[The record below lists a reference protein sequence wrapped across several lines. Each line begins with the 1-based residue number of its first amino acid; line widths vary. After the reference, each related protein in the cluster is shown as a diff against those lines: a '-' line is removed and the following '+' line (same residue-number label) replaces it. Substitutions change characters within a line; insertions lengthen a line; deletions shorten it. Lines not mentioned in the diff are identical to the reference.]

1 MNTRKLIL
9 ALVLCVSLFFA
20 CGKNGKSDGEK
31 YVGPPLIQLQIYD
44 SKYFAVDER
53 IISISYEPATETIEW
68 SSDDP
73 ETQIRIPHG
82 DWKAEAMDFVVEP
95 ESFSGKFVV
104 VTNRYTYEFTQSF
117 TTAQDKKVEIR
128 LDFAAPDVQP
138 KRKVGIMGD
147 SISTFKD
154 AVCDN
159 AYACWYP
166 GYDPNVSAGNS
177 EAVNTKERTY
187 WWILVNELMKNGEL
201 DSNSSWSG
209 TRIIHE
215 TSGSRN
221 CGYVDRVGDFVDP
234 DIIIIHGGTNDRS
247 KKTPLGIYDWDAPI
261 AQLDYS
267 CFRSAY
273 IMLIKL
279 LQKQYE
285 GVQLILIIGDT
296 LTEDYESS
304 IVKIA
309 NHYNLPYVD
318 FVGMDIPKCNGSH
331 PNYTGMKKMANTI
344 YDACHD
350 YYLP

>member
-1 MNTRKLIL
+1 MRIRN
-9 ALVLCVSLFFA
+9 LFFFVLWLSLLSA
-20 CGKNGKSDGEK
+20 CDKNGEAEEGN
-31 YVGPPLIQLQIYD
+31 YVGPPLIQLYIFD
-44 SKYFAVDER
+44 SKYFAVGER
-53 IISISYEPATETIEW
+53 VVSISFAGEGNGIDW
-68 SSDDP
+68 SSDNP
-73 ETQIRIPHG
+73 GAQISIPHG
-82 DWKAEAMDFVVEP
+82 DWKSESMDFVVEP
-95 ESFSGKFVV
+95 DIFSGKFVV

-117 TTAQDKKVEIR
+117 TTAKDKKIEIR

-215 TSGSRN
+215 VSGSRS

-247 KKTPLGIYDWDAPI
+247 KKTPLGNYDWDTPI
-261 AQLDYS
+261 EQLDYS

-279 LQKQYE
+279 LQMQYE

-304 IVKIA
+304 IVTIA
-309 NHYNLPYVD
+309 RHYNIPYVD
-318 FVGMDIPKCNGSH
+318 FVGIDIPKCNGSH
-331 PNYTGMKKMANTI
+331 PNYTGMKKMAQTI
-344 YDACHD
+344 YDSCHD